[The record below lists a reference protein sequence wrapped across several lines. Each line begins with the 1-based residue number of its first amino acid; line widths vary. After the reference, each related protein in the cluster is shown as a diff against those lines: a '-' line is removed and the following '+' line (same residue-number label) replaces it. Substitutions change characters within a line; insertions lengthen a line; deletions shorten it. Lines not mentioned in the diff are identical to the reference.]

1 MINPFS
7 WSREQQIALLIV
19 ALIGAAL
26 GTVQGYIVYAVGW
39 GEGALPFENWILHG
53 ELFGGLCLVQ

>member
-7 WSREQQIALLIV
+7 WSREQQIALIIV

-26 GTVQGYIVYAVGW
+26 GTVLG
-39 GEGALPFENWILHG
+39 
-53 ELFGGLCLVQ
+53 